1 MKNTLYLI
9 VAALL
14 LLTVSAC
21 KKKSC
26 ADVVCAVY
34 QICGAGQCYCN
45 NGYEGDTC
53 GVLSATK
60 YLGGW
65 TVNENCP
72 DGPSGL
78 ATYYS
83 VSITQDINTGT
94 DVIGISPFLG
104 MGTFYAQIV
113 NNGPTNQGTNLYI
126 PPQNSSNGAVQI
138 TASTGTYIAPS
149 TPGGK
154 PEILITLN
162 YTYAGNTNQ
171 CIETLRKN

>member
-1 MKNTLYLI
+1 MKNSPHILL
-9 VAALL
+9 VVLL
-14 LLTVSAC
+14 LLTAAC

-26 ADVVCAVY
+26 SDVVCASY
-34 QICGAGQCYCN
+34 QTCGAGQCYCP

-65 TVNENCP
+65 TVTENCP

-83 VSITQDINTGT
+83 ITITQDLQNYGS
-94 DVIGISPFLG
+94 DVIVITPFFGFGPLYG
-104 MGTFYAQIV
+104 QLI
-113 NNGPTNQGTNLYI
+113 NNSSANQGTNVYI
-126 PPQNSSNGAVQI
+126 PQQNINGEIISASS
-138 TASTGTYIAPS
+138 GTYLPPS

-154 PEILITLN
+154 PELFITLN